1 MRRIVLPH
9 QECLKWKPTTASS
22 DASGKHSGRF
32 TRAST
37 TICPARN
44 TAAWVLVVVLMVL
57 AVVGV
62 LAWSL
67 VSGGEVEA
75 QPATTIG
82 QGE

>member
-1 MRRIVLPH
+1 MEADDSKQRREREAFRQVHTRLDDDLPR
-9 QECLKWKPTTASS
+9 S
-22 DASGKHSGRF
+22 
-32 TRAST
+32 
-37 TICPARN
+37 RN